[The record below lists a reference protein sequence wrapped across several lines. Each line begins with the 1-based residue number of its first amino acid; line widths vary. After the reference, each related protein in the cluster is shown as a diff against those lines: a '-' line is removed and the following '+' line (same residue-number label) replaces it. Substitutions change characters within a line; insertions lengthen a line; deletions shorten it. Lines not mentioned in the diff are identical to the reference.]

1 MYAPEILQELQLE
14 GAKRQF
20 IRINFQG
27 GNYMAKQLS
36 VFLENK
42 AGRLAQVTRVLGEAS
57 INIRA
62 LSIADTSD
70 FGILRIIVNDPLR
83 AYTILKEAGFTVSE
97 TEVIAVRVQ
106 DTPGGLAAVLE
117 QMSEAS
123 LNIAYLYA
131 FLGTS
136 DNDVLVIFKVEDIK
150 KARIAFKEKGIE
162 FLEEKELYQ
171 L

>member
-1 MYAPEILQELQLE
+1 
-14 GAKRQF
+14 
-20 IRINFQG
+20 
-27 GNYMAKQLS
+27 MAKQLS

-42 AGRLAQVTRVLGEAS
+42 AGRLSSVTRALGEAG

-70 FGILRIIVNDPLR
+70 FGILRIIVNDPER
-83 AYTILKEAGFTVSE
+83 AYKILKEAGFTVSE

-106 DTPGGLAAVLE
+106 DSPGGLASVLE
-117 QMSEAS
+117 QMSEAN
-123 LNIAYLYA
+123 LNIEYLYA

-136 DNDVLVIFKVEDIK
+136 EDDALVIFKVEDIK
-150 KARIAFKEKGIE
+150 KARIAFTEKGIK

>member
-1 MYAPEILQELQLE
+1 
-14 GAKRQF
+14 
-20 IRINFQG
+20 
-27 GNYMAKQLS
+27 MAKQLS

-42 AGRLAQVTRVLGEAS
+42 AGRLARVTSVLGEAG

-70 FGILRIIVNDPLR
+70 FGILRIIVNDPQS
-83 AYTILKEAGFTVSE
+83 AYAILKDAGFTVSE

-117 QMSEAS
+117 QMSEAN
-123 LNIAYLYA
+123 LNIEYMYA

-136 DNDVLVIFKVEDIK
+136 DNDALVIFKVEDIK
-150 KARIAFKEKGIE
+150 QARVAFKENGIQ
-162 FLEEKELYQ
+162 FLEEQELYQ

>member
-1 MYAPEILQELQLE
+1 
-14 GAKRQF
+14 
-20 IRINFQG
+20 
-27 GNYMAKQLS
+27 MAKQLS

-42 AGRLAQVTRVLGEAS
+42 AGRLSSVTRALGEAG

-70 FGILRIIVNDPLR
+70 FGILRIIVNDPER
-83 AYTILKEAGFTVSE
+83 AYKILKEAGFTVSE

-106 DTPGGLAAVLE
+106 DSPGGLASVLE
-117 QMSEAS
+117 QMSEAN
-123 LNIAYLYA
+123 LNIEYLYA

-136 DNDVLVIFKVEDIK
+136 EDDALVIFKVEDIK
-150 KARIAFKEKGIE
+150 KARIAFTEKGIQ

>member
-1 MYAPEILQELQLE
+1 
-14 GAKRQF
+14 
-20 IRINFQG
+20 
-27 GNYMAKQLS
+27 MAKQLS

-42 AGRLAQVTRVLGEAS
+42 AGRLARVTRVLGEAS

-83 AYTILKEAGFTVSE
+83 AYTVLKEAGFTVSE

-123 LNIAYLYA
+123 LNIEYLYA

-136 DNDVLVIFKVEDIK
+136 EKDALVIFKVEDIK
-150 KARIAFKEKGIE
+150 KARVAFKEKGIQ
-162 FLEEKELYQ
+162 FLEEQELYQ